1 LKAVSGKRRRRAR
14 ARFEP
19 PSDGDVE
26 APNAVRQFARREA
39 DGTCGVPDFVDVV
52 AMDLIGIGR
61 VPQLDGLDA
70 SSAPIMPPNP
80 QTANLDLVAFEAD
93 VEDAPVDAFGGKAYR
108 RSFQP

>member
-1 LKAVSGKRRRRAR
+1 LKTVSRKLRRRAR
-14 ARFEP
+14 TRFDL
-19 PSDGDVE
+19 PSDGDV
-26 APNAVRQFARREA
+26 VRQFARREA
-39 DGTCGVPDFVDVV
+39 DGTCGVADFVDVV

-61 VPQLDGLDA
+61 APQLDGLDA
-70 SSAPIMPPNP
+70 SSTPNP